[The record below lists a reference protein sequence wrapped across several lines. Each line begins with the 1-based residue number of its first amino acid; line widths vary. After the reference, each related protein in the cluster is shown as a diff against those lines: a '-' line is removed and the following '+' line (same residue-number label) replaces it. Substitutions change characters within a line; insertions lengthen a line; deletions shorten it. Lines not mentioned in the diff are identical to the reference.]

1 VRRPIDAYRDGY
13 EKGQSDDAGGRL
25 AEITMGMLRDDP
37 GGHFA
42 RGYHDGAAGKPFDP
56 GSDEE
61 D

>member
-1 VRRPIDAYRDGY
+1 
-13 EKGQSDDAGGRL
+13 
-25 AEITMGMLRDDP
+25 MLRDDP